1 MRRLQHGLIGRQA
14 LVALRVQREV
24 HHQNGVFLHDADE
37 QNDADDGDHREV
49 MPGGHQRQQRADAGR
64 GQGGQNGDRVD
75 VALIQHAQH
84 DIHGGHSGEQQPEL
98 VGQRRL
104 KGAGRALEGDGHR
117 GGQRSLLGRLLD
129 RVDRFAQRHAGR
141 ELEGNERRRKLA
153 QMVDGQRRG
162 TRLDGGDGGQRNRLP
177 VASREIHA
185 VERAKALVGLFFHA
199 EHHAVLRRLGE
210 DGRHQPLAEGVVQRA
225 VDRAHADAQARGR
238 AAVHVHI
245 SLQALVL
252 QIAGHAGELRQR
264 LEPVHQRGVGAR
276 ELRGAGGRQA
286 ELIGV
291 AAGDVVDG
299 QVLHRLQIG
308 CYAFDLG
315 GARVEP
321 VDEGLH
327 PRALFQRLEVDE
339 QPPGVHGGVHP
350 VDADHR

>member
-1 MRRLQHGLIGRQA
+1 MRRSEGARTPGRRAGGEPVERQIDHRRGEQGEHLRHQQAADDGDAQRLAQLRAHACAQRQRHRAEQRGKGGHQNGPQPQVRRLQHGLIGRQA

-162 TRLDGGDGGQRNRLP
+162 ARLDGGDGGQRHRLP
-177 VASREIHA
+177 VASGEIHA
-185 VERAKALVGLFFHA
+185 VERGQPLVGLFFHP

-252 QIAGHAGELRQR
+252 QIAGHAGELR
-264 LEPVHQRGVGAR
+264 
-276 ELRGAGGRQA
+276 
-286 ELIGV
+286 
-291 AAGDVVDG
+291 
-299 QVLHRLQIG
+299 
-308 CYAFDLG
+308 
-315 GARVEP
+315 
-321 VDEGLH
+321 
-327 PRALFQRLEVDE
+327 
-339 QPPGVHGGVHP
+339 
-350 VDADHR
+350 